1 MAKIGRRSGSPAAT
15 THSRVSRE
23 LSLKS
28 LLQRGQIFVPATPG
42 IPRRWASQNQQ

>member
-1 MAKIGRRSGSPAAT
+1 MAKIGRRSGSPVAGVK
-15 THSRVSRE
+15 RLVSRE